1 MTTRS
6 HTSHPALPAESAAAL
21 QRLLDTELSLPSR
34 LGYVALLLAALTMT
48 AVVTALWV
56 TEPVLPLRA
65 QIGFALI
72 VAIGLSWIVFAIWAL
87 THRRILF
94 ARHQIIA
101 GRMAVIFTTV
111 FLLGTLVVGYS
122 TGRPDAYKATAVGI
136 VLLGMAVV
144 VLVRAKRAFARLVSR
159 RDALARELG
168 RSAR

>member
-6 HTSHPALPAESAAAL
+6 HISPPALPAESAAAL

-48 AVVTALWV
+48 AVVTALWI

-72 VAIGLSWIVFAIWAL
+72 VAIGSSWIVFAIWAL

-94 ARHQIIA
+94 ARHQIVA
-101 GRMAVIFTTV
+101 GRMAVTFTTV

>member
-1 MTTRS
+1 MTTRP
-6 HTSHPALPAESAAAL
+6 HTSSPALPPESAAAL

-34 LGYVALLLAALTMT
+34 LGYVALLLVALTMT
-48 AVVTALWV
+48 GVITALWA

-65 QIGFALI
+65 QVGFGLM
-72 VAIGLSWIVFAIWAL
+72 VAIGVSWIIFAVWAL

-94 ARHQIIA
+94 ARHQIVA
-101 GRMAVIFTTV
+101 GRMAVTFTTV

-122 TGRPDAYKATAVGI
+122 TGRPEAYKATAVGL
-136 VLLGMAVV
+136 VLVGLAVV
-144 VLVRAKRAFARLVSR
+144 VLVRAKRAFAHLVAR

>member
-1 MTTRS
+1 
-6 HTSHPALPAESAAAL
+6 LPAESAAAL

-48 AVVTALWV
+48 AVVAALWV

-65 QIGFALI
+65 QIGFALM
-72 VAIGLSWIVFAIWAL
+72 VAMGSSWIVFAIWAL

-94 ARHQIIA
+94 ARHQIVA
-101 GRMAVIFTTV
+101 GRMAVTFTTV

-122 TGRPDAYKATAVGI
+122 TGRPEAYKATAVGL
-136 VLLGMAVV
+136 VLLGMAVA
-144 VLVRAKRAFARLVSR
+144 VLVRARRAFARLVSR

>member
-6 HTSHPALPAESAAAL
+6 HTSRPALPAESAAAL

-48 AVVTALWV
+48 GVVTTLWA
-56 TEPVLPLRA
+56 TEPVLPARA
-65 QIGFALI
+65 HIGFALI
-72 VAIGLSWIVFAIWAL
+72 VAIGSSWVIFAIWAL

-94 ARHQIIA
+94 ARHQIVA
-101 GRMAVIFTTV
+101 GRMAVTFTTV
-111 FLLGTLVVGYS
+111 FLLGTLVVGYG
-122 TGRPDAYKATAVGI
+122 TGRPEAYKATAVGI
-136 VLLGMAVV
+136 LLLGVAVV
-144 VLVRAKRAFARLVSR
+144 VLVRAERAFARLVSR

>member
-6 HTSHPALPAESAAAL
+6 HISPPALPAESAAAL

-48 AVVTALWV
+48 AVVTALWA
-56 TEPVLPLRA
+56 TEPVLPLRV

-72 VAIGLSWIVFAIWAL
+72 VAIGSSWIVFAIWAL

-94 ARHQIIA
+94 ARHQIVA
-101 GRMAVIFTTV
+101 GRMAVTFTTV

>member
-6 HTSHPALPAESAAAL
+6 HTSPPALPAESAAAL

-48 AVVTALWV
+48 GVITALWA
-56 TEPVLPLRA
+56 TEPGLPQRA
-65 QIGFALI
+65 HIGFALMT
-72 VAIGLSWIVFAIWAL
+72 AIGSSWIIFAVWAL

-94 ARHQIIA
+94 ARHQIVA
-101 GRMAVIFTTV
+101 GRMAVTFTTV

-144 VLVRAKRAFARLVSR
+144 VLVRAERAFARLVSR